1 MQMKPL
7 ASSNEKMARKNQY
20 LEQQIQQVQGFVEE
34 LENSLD
40 QVASIKESLEELK
53 NTKGNEEMLAPIANG
68 IFIKAKMLDNQ
79 KLKVNVGN
87 GAVVEKTI
95 PETIALLEKQEEEIK
110 KSMNEAIQAL
120 EEYYSKLYQ
129 ENLSKE

>member
-1 MQMKPL
+1 
-7 ASSNEKMARKNQY
+7 
-20 LEQQIQQVQGFVEE
+20 
-34 LENSLD
+34 
-40 QVASIKESLEELK
+40 
-53 NTKGNEEMLAPIANG
+53 
-68 IFIKAKMLDNQ
+68 MLDNQ